1 MSLPTDLA
9 LEIVTPE
16 RPLVRETVDEIALPG
31 TEGELGV
38 LPGHTPLLT
47 TLKVGVL
54 WYRQGEAKHYVA
66 ISRGFAE
73 VLSDRVTVL
82 AQMAERAEDIDV
94 TRAEAAKRRAELRL
108 SKPGPDTDLELARD
122 ALLKATV
129 RLQTAARARAR
140 A

>member
-1 MSLPTDLA
+1 MSLPTQLA

-16 RPLVRETVDEIALPG
+16 RPLVRETVAEVALPG

-54 WYRQGEAKHYVA
+54 WYRQGEQRHYVA

-73 VLSDRVTVL
+73 VLPDRVTVL
-82 AQMAERAEDIDV
+82 AQLAERAEDIDV
-94 TRAEAAKRRAELRL
+94 KRAEAAKQRAELRL
-108 SKPGPDTDLELARD
+108 TKPGPETDLELARE
-122 ALLKATV
+122 ALEKAVV
-129 RLQTAARARAR
+129 RLQVAARARAR